1 MDVPSIVLAYVTG
14 IFTAV
19 VGYEYQRYRERST
32 RASERKNEVRGS
44 LISELTKFVSGW
56 QLFKNT
62 SNMQV
67 ERGLANYR
75 AELKQLGHA
84 IRNILSVS
92 GSLLQKDLVDD
103 GMKIS
108 GDLIKMSLWD
118 FYADGGISF
127 NELIKFGDETA
138 RRCEAL
144 NKKLR
149 T

>member
-32 RASERKNEVRGS
+32 RAGERKNEVRGS
-44 LISELTKFVSGW
+44 LISELTRFVSGW